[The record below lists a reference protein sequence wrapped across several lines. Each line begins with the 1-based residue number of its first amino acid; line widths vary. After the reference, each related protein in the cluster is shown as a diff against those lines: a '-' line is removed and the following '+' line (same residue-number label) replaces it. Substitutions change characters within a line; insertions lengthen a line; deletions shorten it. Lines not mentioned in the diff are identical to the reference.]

1 MIRCFSRESPSPT
14 YQVEM
19 SKEDTKKGTSV
30 KEEPLVRASTAG
42 PFCLARL
49 TNWERTNEPLGD
61 SNIKAS
67 MLYLCPN
74 KPMKDLPICSK
85 CLERPDSSKYQSRM
99 IHGLLTEAPPPT
111 SHIYGSK
118 WYWKQVEKHGLPS
131 KLWLELAKEAQRRG
145 EERVSEAKGAEA
157 AWRIEDEW
165 KDAQSESEE
174 NGEMPPKKKQEV
186 QKTTLLTNFPVIT
199 KHYQESSK
207 NPQQV
212 QTDVL
217 KIQKVKQGSGEEVW
231 ETEDGMK
238 FKVDERGEI
247 GELIIE

>member
-1 MIRCFSRESPSPT
+1 MIQQLSSELLPPT
-14 YQVEM
+14 TRTEM
-19 SKEDTKKGTSV
+19 SIEKSKGDKDKEPS
-30 KEEPLVRASTAG
+30 VRASSAG

-67 MLYLCPN
+67 MIYLCPN

-85 CLERPDSSKYQSRM
+85 CLERPDKSKYQSRM

-118 WYWKQVEKHGLPS
+118 WYWKQVERHGFPS
-131 KLWLELAKEAQRRG
+131 KLWSELAIEAQRRG
-145 EERVSEAKGAEA
+145 EERVGEGA
-157 AWRIEDEW
+157 WKVEDSL
-165 KDAQSESEE
+165 KDAQSGSEE
-174 NGEMPPKKKQEV
+174 KEEMPPRKKVEV
-186 QKTTLLTNFPVIT
+186 QKTTLLINFPVIT
-199 KHYQESSK
+199 KVYQESTKSPK
-207 NPQQV
+207 QIP
-212 QTDVL
+212 TDIL
-217 KIQKVKQGSGEEVW
+217 KIGKRKLESGEEIW

-247 GELIIE
+247 GEYIE